1 MYTNFHVHLFQ
12 SLKSTPF
19 KQGYERITLHYY
31 LQISLTKY
39 LSTTKKQFHS
49 KQRKKKEKKENNST
63 TIPPQENYPTNLKRL
78 ILSLIGSRRHRV
90 NYSLEGIFSTSE
102 ATSTSQ
108 LRISSLTRFQ
118 GALMPPDY

>member
-19 KQGYERITLHYY
+19 DQRYELTL
-31 LQISLTKY
+31 LLTNLFNKISIHD
-39 LSTTKKQFHS
+39 KKNNS
-49 KQRKKKEKKENNST
+49 IPNNAKKKKKKK
-63 TIPPQENYPTNLKRL
+63 TIQSPQEIYPTNLKRL

>member
-39 LSTTKKQFHS
+39 LSTTKKTIPFQTT
-49 KQRKKKEKKENNST
+49 QKKKKKK
-63 TIPPQENYPTNLKRL
+63 TIQSPQENYPTNLKRL

>member
-49 KQRKKKEKKENNST
+49 KQRKKKKKKK
-63 TIPPQENYPTNLKRL
+63 TIQSPQENYPTNLKRL